1 MSPLSEHEQK
11 VLLDLELSLLSD
23 SRKGDS
29 DVLTGASVYV
39 KARRGVIVSAVAFI
53 AGSVLLIMTLTSS
66 MVMAAIGLGVMVAAA
81 VTFAHRI
88 EPMIHA
94 RRMLR
99 PKHR

>member
-29 DVLTGASVYV
+29 DVLTGASAYV
-39 KARRGVIVSAVAFI
+39 RARRGVLLSLVAFV
-53 AGSVLLIMTLTSS
+53 AGSVLLIMTFTSS
-66 MVMAAIGLGVMVAAA
+66 MVLASVGLAVMVAAA
-81 VTFAHRI
+81 LTFAQRI

-99 PKHR
+99 PRRR